1 MTEIAA
7 RLPRPRDLS
16 RAPQLFVLA
25 AGAALVAAGLLVLLG
40 RAGTQHVAT
49 ASVPAAR
56 VQPRAHEPAAPAPPQ
71 RVAPLRWT
79 GALDAALADGAA
91 RGFAHGLYAY
101 GATTAAGRVARW
113 WPQIL
118 RVSRGSGF

>member
-49 ASVPAAR
+49 PVPAAR

-118 RVSRGSGF
+118 RVSRGSG